1 MRNGV
6 VDELGRSQE
15 LGPIMGVVGTK
26 DPKIGFYF
34 LIGSFGLAVGLRV
47 ISGGEM
53 DIIMED
59 SSKLSGESRSKLWA
73 TIRDKRI
80 M

>member
-1 MRNGV
+1 MWNGV
-6 VDELGRSQE
+6 MDELSRRQE

-34 LIGSFGLAVGLRV
+34 LIGSFGLTVGLRM
-47 ISGGEM
+47 ISGRKT

-59 SSKLSGESRSKLWA
+59 SGKFSGES
-73 TIRDKRI
+73 
-80 M
+80 